1 MTNYCNMCI
10 CCQLLDS
17 DLLHHQSRPRVI
29 LLQETVFHCRAE
41 VAVAVVVVVKVS
53 VAAVAAAVAVTAVAV
68 AVTVVVAVAVAV
80 RAAVVYR
87 WHLGSLD
94 LSHPASGI
102 MDPCVFWI

>member
-53 VAAVAAAVAVTAVAV
+53 VAAVAAAVAAGA
-68 AVTVVVAVAVAV
+68 VAVAVAV
-80 RAAVVYR
+80 GAAAVTEAAGA
-87 WHLGSLD
+87 L
-94 LSHPASGI
+94 
-102 MDPCVFWI
+102 